1 MQNTANLILE
11 KGEENVISFPSLDSL
26 THSFSLILLLQRKRW
41 YTGMSGHLHFIST
54 GYVLCVCV
62 VRLLLCSSVVVE
74 RRGNKAAAVSSN
86 TKFQAEK
93 ENM

>member
-11 KGEENVISFPSLDSL
+11 KEEENVISFPSLDSL

-41 YTGMSGHLHFIST
+41 YTGMSRHLHFIST

-74 RRGNKAAAVSSN
+74 RRGNKATAVSSN
-86 TKFQAEK
+86 TKFQTEK